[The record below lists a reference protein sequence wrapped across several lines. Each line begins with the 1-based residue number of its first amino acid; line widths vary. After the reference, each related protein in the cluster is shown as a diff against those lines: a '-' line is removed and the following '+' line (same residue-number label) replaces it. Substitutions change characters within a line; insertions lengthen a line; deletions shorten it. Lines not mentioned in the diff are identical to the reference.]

1 MKALKFTKRTKIIT
15 SIAVAA
21 ILVGSGSFS
30 VYQHNVEAKAIQTA
44 KIQKEKEADAK
55 DASLAKD
62 VITKLASTD
71 RAHLNTLK
79 DEAKKVKDP
88 ARKSNIEKS
97 IKDATV
103 RLDNADKAAAE
114 KKAADA
120 KKAEDAKK
128 AAEAQKAAEAKAA
141 ADAAAE
147 QAAQEQAAQ
156 QAQAQ
161 SAAKPAAKA
170 ETATPAQAAAP
181 AQQATQEAAPAAA
194 AAPTY
199 SIAGYSSV
207 AIANSQAFID
217 GSRYSWISISDVP
230 TAGGIALLGHADAAG
245 AWVSG
250 ASIGDIVTVS
260 GVTYQIYNKYTV
272 GWNSA
277 GEWDAIQSCASGE
290 VSIITCT
297 DASGQSDW
305 VLRAK
310 RV

>member
-15 SIAVAA
+15 SVAVAA
-21 ILVGSGSFS
+21 ILVGTGSFS
-30 VYQHNVEAKAIQTA
+30 VYQHNVEAKAIQA
-44 KIQKEKEADAK
+44 EKVQKAKEADAK
-55 DASLAKD
+55 DASVAKD
-62 VITKLASTD
+62 VITKLATTD

-97 IKDATV
+97 IKEATT

-114 KKAADA
+114 KKAAEA
-120 KKAEDAKK
+120 K
-128 AAEAQKAAEAKAA
+128 AAEAKKAQDAKNAEDARKAAEAKAA
-141 ADAAAE
+141 ADQAAAE
-147 QAAQEQAAQ
+147 QAAAQ
-156 QAQAQ
+156 KASEAQA
-161 SAAKPAAKA
+161 
-170 ETATPAQAAAP
+170 ATPAQSQATP
-181 AQQATQEAAPAAA
+181 AQQATVSEASAPTAAA
-194 AAPTY
+194 ATPAAPSY
-199 SIAGYSSV
+199 NIAGYSSV
-207 AIANSQAFID
+207 AIANSQNFID
-217 GSRYSWISISDVP
+217 NSRYSWISISDIP

-245 AWVSG
+245 TWVSG
-250 ASIGDIVTVS
+250 ASVGDIVTVS
-260 GVTYQIYNKYTV
+260 GVAYRIYNKYTV
-272 GWNSA
+272 VYNSA